1 MATVAA
7 RLGLP
12 AADDLAVDPLIYHG
26 SRVRLRAGHW
36 AVTVAAAQE
45 DTDLPILLE
54 VDVTY
59 GADLPGRLAQLAPPP
74 SAGTPVDWDAVSSR
88 LGVALPADYR
98 WLAERYGGGMVGGRI
113 SVLPPDELSPPL
125 LGPLKGPLRYM
136 TARTLPIATT
146 ADGALVSWVLDPED
160 QPGQWGLRSCAT
172 GHPDEELEIGLLH
185 YLVVTLSGAY
195 RAWGG
200 VSTRRTDRARFTTGS
215 GLVPRVPAGEVRER
229 FRLGVAVRPLG
240 QHLAEHAVEA
250 AAVTALEVL
259 VQPGPAAVVTPSLV
273 TRVVVVLQRQPER
286 LGDRLAQHEARL
298 APVDPHGQL
307 GARRGVRVEC
317 VNPRHEPADLTQD
330 VRRLITLHAPDRTTS
345 TTMTRRGPD
354 LEGLWS
360 PWRPQPF

>member
-1 MATVAA
+1 MEPLNEITHGSGRSPDAAGDDHAAKADRLQPVIERFAQLVDPPAETVIAQILTDAGWSPRDPSGRGFASGDMTAAVRSVSGGARVSFELAGFGCSDDLDYDDFEDDDAYSAAVDQQYLDAEAGVATVAA

-195 RAWGG
+195 RAWG
-200 VSTRRTDRARFTTGS
+200 RR
-215 GLVPRVPAGEVRER
+215 
-229 FRLGVAVRPLG
+229 
-240 QHLAEHAVEA
+240 QH
-250 AAVTALEVL
+250 
-259 VQPGPAAVVTPSLV
+259 
-273 TRVVVVLQRQPER
+273 
-286 LGDRLAQHEARL
+286 
-298 APVDPHGQL
+298 
-307 GARRGVRVEC
+307 
-317 VNPRHEPADLTQD
+317 PAD
-330 VRRLITLHAPDRTTS
+330 
-345 TTMTRRGPD
+345 
-354 LEGLWS
+354 
-360 PWRPQPF
+360 